1 MVADLVHG
9 IGRRNLLDVRAQDLR
24 KEEPGLR
31 AAYRISAA
39 ITVLMVVASAAG
51 LLVDGLY
58 RDGPWARGAL
68 RGGDMTTLVVAV
80 PLLVASLL
88 LARRGSRAAQ
98 AVWLGAL
105 GYSLYNYAYY
115 VFGSAFNDI
124 FVLHIALFSLSIAAL
139 VLAIATIDVDAIA
152 ARFRGVRGTR
162 AIGAFLAVVGSV
174 LGGLWLFL
182 ALRFAMTDELM
193 ADLPADGIHLVFA
206 IDTSLL
212 VPALVITGIL
222 MWRRTARGLVFGTA
236 MVVMGGVY
244 QVNLLIAGLFQANAD
259 VPGVKAFPP
268 EGIVLATGFVVAM
281 LVLLLDRERSRRARP
296 GQWVAYE
303 ATCAGRPRDGRS
315 GQHDGAGGLREQARL
330 DRRYRTGDR
339 GSLA

>member
-9 IGRRNLLDVRAQDLR
+9 IGRPNLLDVRAQDLR

-124 FVLHIALFSLSIAAL
+124 FVLHIALFSLS
-139 VLAIATIDVDAIA
+139 IA

-303 ATCAGRPRDGRS
+303 ATCAGRPRDGRN